1 MKKYIDMRKTFW
13 WDVRQIWTDTSMT
26 LKFTADN

>member
-13 WDVRQIWTDTSMT
+13 WDVRQIWTDNINDFEIHSR
-26 LKFTADN
+26 